1 MRAMSIG
8 ATGMLAQQL
17 NVEVISNNI
26 ANITTTGF
34 KRMRAEF
41 KDLLYENVRRP
52 GSQSSDTGTI
62 VPTGIQVGNG
72 VAAGSVYRINIQGS
86 VEQTGNALD
95 LAINGKGYLQV
106 QMPDGTTAYTRAGN
120 LQLNA
125 TGQVVTQEGYP
136 IIPSITVP
144 ADTTDITINT
154 SGQVFAKIDGQ
165 ITLSNLGQIQLAS
178 FANPAG
184 LEAIGDNLLRET
196 PASGTATTG
205 NPTASGFG
213 KLQQSSLEKS
223 NVDIVQELTNLITSQ
238 RAYEMNSRV
247 IKSADEML
255 SSLNQLR

>member
-1 MRAMSIG
+1 MRAMNIG

-41 KDLLYENVRRP
+41 KDLLYENIRRP

-62 VPTGIQVGNG
+62 VPTGIQIGNG
-72 VAAGSVYRINIQGS
+72 VSAGAVYRINIQGS

-95 LAINGKGYLQV
+95 LAVIGKGFLQV

-125 TGQVVTQEGYP
+125 TGQVVTSDGYP
-136 IIPSITVP
+136 VIPSITVP
-144 ADTTDITINT
+144 ADTIDITVNS
-154 SGQVFAKIDGQ
+154 SGQVFAKVDGQ
-165 ITLSNLGQIQLAS
+165 VNLSNLGQLQLAT

-205 NPTASGFG
+205 NPTANGFG

-223 NVDIVQELTNLITSQ
+223 NVDIVQELTNLITAQ

-247 IKSADEML
+247 IKSADDMM
-255 SSLNQLR
+255 SALNQLR

>member
-34 KRMRAEF
+34 KGMRAEF
-41 KDLLYENVRRP
+41 KDLLYENLRRP

-62 VPTGIQVGNG
+62 VPTGIQIGNG
-72 VAAGSVYRINIQGS
+72 VSAGAVYRINTQGS
-86 VEQTGNALD
+86 VEQTGNSLD
-95 LAINGKGYLQV
+95 LAINGKGYLQI

-120 LQLNA
+120 LQLDAN
-125 TGQVVTQEGYP
+125 GQIVTSDGYP
-136 IIPSITVP
+136 LLPSITVP
-144 ADTTDITINT
+144 ADTIDITINN
-154 SGQVFAKIDGQ
+154 SGQVFAKVDGQ
-165 ITLSNLGQIQLAS
+165 VALSNLGQIQLAT

-196 PASGTATTG
+196 PASGTPTTG
-205 NPTASGFG
+205 NPTANGFG

-223 NVDIVQELTNLITSQ
+223 NVDIVQELTNLITAQ

-247 IKSADEML
+247 IKSADEMM

>member
-26 ANITTTGF
+26 ANITTSGF

-41 KDLLYENVRRP
+41 KDLLYENLRRP
-52 GSQSSDTGTI
+52 GSQSSDTGTV

-72 VAAGSVYRINIQGS
+72 VLAGAVYRVNLQGTIDR
-86 VEQTGNALD
+86 TGNSLD
-95 LAINGKGYLQV
+95 VAVIGKGFLQI
-106 QMPDGTTAYTRAGN
+106 QMPDGTTSYTRDGA
-120 LQLNA
+120 LQLDAN
-125 TGQVVTQEGYP
+125 GQVVTSDGYP
-136 IIPSITVP
+136 LIPSITVP
-144 ADTTDITINT
+144 ADTIDITINN

-165 ITLSNLGQIQLAS
+165 VALSNLGQIQLAT

-184 LEAIGDNLLRET
+184 LESIGDNLLRET
-196 PASGTATTG
+196 AASGTATTG
-205 NPTASGFG
+205 NPTSSGFG
-213 KLQQSSLEKS
+213 KLQQASLEKS
-223 NVDIVQELTNLITSQ
+223 NVDIVQELTNLITAQ

-247 IKSADEML
+247 IKSADDMM